1 MPLPI
6 RYTATNVSNSVR
18 LGNIALG
25 INAVDY
31 GPSTTSGWAAGVSV
45 SSDGYDGQY
54 AIYYLSGTNLR
65 IRKAD
70 TFTLTTVAGQIMGTT
85 YASNAAALSGLA
97 AAGYA
102 VTSTV
107 VPPNIVTSGSVFNVD
122 ASLIMSYPRTNS
134 VWYDIS
140 GNAINGTLINGP
152 TFDSVG
158 AISFDGASDKVEC
171 SVSSLLNIS
180 STISLEIMMYPT
192 SLNQNSGVLC
202 KWTSG
207 GDTNN
212 SYLFYLGQDA
222 ANSRYGFGVYQSNN
236 TYRLLLPTTSY
247 SINTW
252 THIVCTADGSTMR
265 IYKNGVVDSS
275 TQTYDGTIKTS
286 TKKLVVGTLREEDNT
301 YNYAGKIAFAR
312 VYNRALTQ
320 AEVTQNYYQG
330 NIVTSSLAVALD
342 AGNLVSYPGSG
353 TTWYDLSGNG
363 KDFTLVNGVTWNS
376 AGYFT
381 LDGIDDYISGPAGNS
396 FSLGQEHTIEIVI
409 NNTLAS
415 TTTLFNWRSSQTDR
429 AIMSHAPYSDGVVYY
444 DVGGCCGVTN
454 RISYTPSPSLTNR
467 LTYMIFR
474 CRTSQTP
481 YRQVF
486 ENTVEKVNS
495 GANATAT
502 ITLSSNIALIGAYN
516 EANLAGSGGV
526 WKGNLYSFRMYN
538 RALTDAEVQ
547 QNYNAMKNRYNL

>member
-1 MPLPI
+1 MPIPI
-6 RYTATNVSNSVR
+6 RYTTTNVSNSVR

-25 INAVDY
+25 VNAVDY
-31 GPSTTSGWAAGVSV
+31 GPSTTSGFTNGVSPLNG
-45 SSDGYDGQY
+45 GYV
-54 AIYYLSGTNLR
+54 IYYLSGTN
-65 IRKAD
+65 IRMRTAAD
-70 TFTLTTVAGQIMGTT
+70 DATLNTVAGQIMSTT
-85 YASNAAALSGLA
+85 YASTAAALSGLA
-97 AAGYA
+97 VGGFTTIN
-102 VTSTV
+102 VNPS
-107 VPPNIVTSGSVFNVD
+107 NIVTSGSVLNLNAGLV
-122 ASLIMSYPRTNS
+122 MSYPRTNS
-134 VWYDIS
+134 AWYDIS

-171 SVSSLLNIS
+171 SASSLLNIS

-222 ANSRYGFGVYQSNN
+222 ANSRYGFGIYQSNN
-236 TYRLLLPTTSY
+236 TSRLLLPTTDY

-286 TKKLVVGTLREEDNT
+286 TKKLVVGTLREEDST

-363 KDFTLVNGVTWNS
+363 KNFTLVNGVTWNS

-396 FSLGQEHTIEIVI
+396 FGLGQEHTIEIVI

-495 GANATAT
+495 GTNATAN
-502 ITLSSNIALIGAYN
+502 ISLSSNIALIGAYN

-526 WKGNLYSFRMYN
+526 WKGNLYSFRMYT

>member
-1 MPLPI
+1 MPIPI
-6 RYTATNVSNSVR
+6 KYTTTNVSNSVR

-25 INAVDY
+25 VNAVNY
-31 GPSTTSGWAAGVSV
+31 GPSSTTGFTNGVSPANG
-45 SSDGYDGQY
+45 GYV
-54 AIYYLSGTNLR
+54 IYYLSGTN
-65 IRKAD
+65 IRMRTAAD
-70 TFTLTTVAGQIMGTT
+70 DSTLTTVAGQIMGTT
-85 YASNAAALSGLA
+85 YASTAAALSGLA
-97 AAGYA
+97 AGGYTA
-102 VTSTV
+102 INVNPS
-107 VPPNIVTSGSVFNVD
+107 NIVTSGSVLNLNAGLV
-122 ASLIMSYPRTNS
+122 MSYPKTNS

-171 SVSSLLNIS
+171 LLTSLLNLS
-180 STISLEIMMYPT
+180 STLSLEILMYPT

-222 ANSRYGFGVYQSNN
+222 TNSRYGFAIYQSNN
-236 TYRLLLPTTSY
+236 TSRLLLPTTGY

-265 IYKNGVVDSS
+265 IYKNGVVDPT

-286 TKKLVVGTLREEDNT
+286 TKKLVVGTLREEDSV

-363 KDFTLVNGVTWNS
+363 KDFTLVNGVTWNP

-396 FSLGQEHTIEIVI
+396 FGLGQEHTIEIVI

-415 TTTLFNWRSSQTDR
+415 TTTLFNWRSSQVDR

-444 DVGGCCGVTN
+444 DVGGCCGATN
-454 RISYTPSPSLTNR
+454 RVSYTPSPSLTNR
-467 LTYMIFR
+467 LTYMIYR

>member
-1 MPLPI
+1 
-6 RYTATNVSNSVR
+6 
-18 LGNIALG
+18 
-25 INAVDY
+25 
-31 GPSTTSGWAAGVSV
+31 
-45 SSDGYDGQY
+45 
-54 AIYYLSGTNLR
+54 
-65 IRKAD
+65 
-70 TFTLTTVAGQIMGTT
+70 
-85 YASNAAALSGLA
+85 
-97 AAGYA
+97 
-102 VTSTV
+102 
-107 VPPNIVTSGSVFNVD
+107 
-122 ASLIMSYPRTNS
+122 
-134 VWYDIS
+134 
-140 GNAINGTLINGP
+140 
-152 TFDSVG
+152 
-158 AISFDGASDKVEC
+158 
-171 SVSSLLNIS
+171 
-180 STISLEIMMYPT
+180 
-192 SLNQNSGVLC
+192 
-202 KWTSG
+202 
-207 GDTNN
+207 
-212 SYLFYLGQDA
+212 
-222 ANSRYGFGVYQSNN
+222 
-236 TYRLLLPTTSY
+236 
-247 SINTW
+247 
-252 THIVCTADGSTMR
+252 MR
-265 IYKNGVVDSS
+265 IYKNGIVDPT

-286 TKKLVVGTLREEDNT
+286 TKKLVVGTLREEDSV

-342 AGNLVSYPGSG
+342 AGNLSSYPGSG

-363 KDFTLVNGVTWNS
+363 KNFTLVNGVTWNS

-396 FSLGQEHTIEIVI
+396 FGLGQEHTIEIVI

-429 AIMSHAPYSDGVVYY
+429 AIMSHTPYSDGVVYY

-454 RISYTPSPSLTNR
+454 RVSYTPSPSLTNR
-467 LTYMIFR
+467 LTYMIYR

-502 ITLSSNIALIGAYN
+502 ITLSSNIALIGAFN

>member
-1 MPLPI
+1 MPIPI
-6 RYTATNVSNSVR
+6 RYTTTNVSNSVR

-25 INAVDY
+25 VNAVDY
-31 GPSTTSGWAAGVSV
+31 GPSTTSGFTNGVSPLNG
-45 SSDGYDGQY
+45 GYV
-54 AIYYLSGTNLR
+54 IYYLLGTN
-65 IRKAD
+65 IRMRTAAD
-70 TFTLTTVAGQIMGTT
+70 DATLNTVAGQIMSTT
-85 YASNAAALSGLA
+85 YASTAAALSGLA
-97 AAGYA
+97 VGGFTAIN
-102 VTSTV
+102 VNPS
-107 VPPNIVTSGSVFNVD
+107 NIVTSGSVLNLNAGLV
-122 ASLIMSYPRTNS
+122 MSYPRTNS
-134 VWYDIS
+134 AWYDIS

-192 SLNQNSGVLC
+192 SLNQNSGILC

-212 SYLFYLGQDA
+212 SYLFYLGQDI
-222 ANSRYGFGVYQSNN
+222 ANSRYGFGIYQSNN
-236 TYRLLLPTTSY
+236 TTRLLLPTTSY

-286 TKKLVVGTLREEDNT
+286 TKKLVVGTLREEDST

-396 FSLGQEHTIEIVI
+396 FGLGQEHTIEIVI

-429 AIMSHAPYSDGVVYY
+429 AIMSHTPYSDGVVYY

-454 RISYTPSPSLTNR
+454 RVSYTPSPSLTNR

-495 GANATAT
+495 GANATAN

>member
-1 MPLPI
+1 MQVTVGSISALVKTSSPGSSYRSIIAKQGSFGLFANNGVLVTYDWGNNAERSTGI
-6 RYTATNVSNSVR
+6 
-18 LGNIALG
+18 NIA
-25 INAVDY
+25 
-31 GPSTTSGWAAGVSV
+31 
-45 SSDGYDGQY
+45 DGTWKQV
-54 AIYYLSGTNLR
+54 AM
-65 IRKAD
+65 
-70 TFTLTTVAGQIMGTT
+70 TFTQTVGSPSNNAIVYLNGVAVLTTTIKYSYNNVNLQI
-85 YASNAAALSGLA
+85 AEANANQFL
-97 AAGYA
+97 
-102 VTSTV
+102 
-107 VPPNIVTSGSVFNVD
+107 SGSV
-122 ASLIMSYPRTNS
+122 A
-134 VWYDIS
+134 
-140 GNAINGTLINGP
+140 NA
-152 TFDSVG
+152 
-158 AISFDGASDKVEC
+158 
-171 SVSSLLNIS
+171 
-180 STISLEIMMYPT
+180 
-192 SLNQNSGVLC
+192 Q
-202 KWTSG
+202 
-207 GDTNN
+207 
-212 SYLFYLGQDA
+212 
-222 ANSRYGFGVYQSNN
+222 
-236 TYRLLLPTTSY
+236 
-247 SINTW
+247 
-252 THIVCTADGSTMR
+252 
-265 IYKNGVVDSS
+265 
-275 TQTYDGTIKTS
+275 
-286 TKKLVVGTLREEDNT
+286 
-301 YNYAGKIAFAR
+301 
-312 VYNRALTQ
+312 VYNRVLSAS
-320 AEVTQNYYQG
+320 EVLQNYYQG

-363 KDFTLVNGVTWNS
+363 KNFTLVNGVTWNS

-396 FSLGQEHTIEIVI
+396 FGLGQEHTIEIVI

-429 AIMSHAPYSDGVVYY
+429 AIMSHTPYSDGVVYY

-454 RISYTPSPSLTNR
+454 RVSYTPSPSLTNR

-502 ITLSSNIALIGAYN
+502 ITLSSNIALIGAFN